1 MTTAPRAG
9 QLREQGPSTELT
21 ADCNS
26 AGAVA
31 AYTA

>member
-9 QLREQGPSTELT
+9 QLREQGPSTKLS
-21 ADCNS
+21 ADCNI

-31 AYTA
+31 AYAA